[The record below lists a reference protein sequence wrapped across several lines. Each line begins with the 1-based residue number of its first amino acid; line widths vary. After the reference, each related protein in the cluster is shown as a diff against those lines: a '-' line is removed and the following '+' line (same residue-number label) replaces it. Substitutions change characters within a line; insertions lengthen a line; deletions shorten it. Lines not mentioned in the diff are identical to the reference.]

1 MIAPPGLLES
11 KKGSNTYHLPKC
23 TKLRRM
29 TFDFLRVLQ
38 ERDIALTTFIPLN
51 WEFYQKKKPKLMSIK
66 LMKAAFSSLLK
77 VSLLP
82 YLA

>member
-1 MIAPPGLLES
+1 MIVPPSSLES
-11 KKGSNTYHLPKC
+11 KKGSNSYYLF

-38 ERDIALTTFIPLN
+38 ERVIALTTFILLN
-51 WEFYQKKKPKLMSIK
+51 WEFCQKKKPGLMSLK
-66 LMKAAFSSLLK
+66 LMKAFSSLLK
-77 VSLLP
+77 VNLLP